1 MPPCAECTRLFEEY
15 ERLDR
20 IYASAHM
27 AMIHASVGPAANYN
41 ETKAM
46 ASNAHLDSEAARLEL
61 DQHRRSH
68 LSEMSTSTDKQIR
81 PSRRRSGS

>member
-27 AMIHASVGPAANYN
+27 AMIHASVGPAPNYN
-41 ETKAM
+41 EMRVA
-46 ASNAHLDSEAARLEL
+46 ANNAQLDSEAARLEL

-68 LSEMSTSTDKQIR
+68 LNEMDASSDKQIR
-81 PSRRRSGS
+81 Q